1 MYDQSCLTMSPFTG
15 SVSFICLSPPLR
27 QGNPGASDPKA
38 PVWELIFADCD
49 RLSLTEEKRP
59 LVLFRNELFIREIAV
74 QKDSRRPSRT
84 QTAGAI
90 VLCFSCASPYL
101 CLLTYLPLH
110 TSKTER
116 ILFARMLLETA
127 SASGSDA
134 RRRMEAF
141 LGRLLSRYCTYSSI
155 LLPGGGLCAWARG
168 MNDGSVFHMR
178 KMDSGHSAQMAGM
191 DNPLFLPLHA
201 DSRPPAPA
209 LRPSVLLYLSV
220 LQYLKRHLCEPLS
233 VSQICADN
241 RTSRSCVERLFR
253 RMGWHGVMDCFS
265 RLKINGARRLIASGS
280 MTFTQIAAALGF
292 SSVFYFSRRFKEI
305 AKMTPSE
312 YAALCREHSGD
323 VIM

>member
-15 SVSFICLSPPLR
+15 SVSFISLSPPLR

-74 QKDSRRPSRT
+74 QRDFRRPSRT

-141 LGRLLSRYCTYSSI
+141 LGRLLSRYCAYSPI

-168 MNDGSVFHMR
+168 MNDGSVFQMR
-178 KMDSGHSAQMAGM
+178 KM
-191 DNPLFLPLHA
+191 

-233 VSQICADN
+233 VSQICAAN